1 MKNRCDAVHHLTCDK
16 CDEQF
21 YSEDSLQGHVVV
33 VHAVAHPQ
41 ICENCDKE
49 FLNTDSLQGHVA
61 DGHENGDPVF
71 EDQTEAQYKSGHCL
85 FGITV
90 A

>member
-1 MKNRCDAVHHLTCDK
+1 MLHILEKYVNGILGLIWP
-16 CDEQF
+16 
-21 YSEDSLQGHVVV
+21 LQT
-33 VHAVAHPQ
+33 PNLQTQ

-49 FLNTDSLQGHVA
+49 FLSKDSLQGHVA

-71 EDQTEAQYKSGHCL
+71 DDQTKAQYKSGHCL
-85 FGITV
+85 FGKTV